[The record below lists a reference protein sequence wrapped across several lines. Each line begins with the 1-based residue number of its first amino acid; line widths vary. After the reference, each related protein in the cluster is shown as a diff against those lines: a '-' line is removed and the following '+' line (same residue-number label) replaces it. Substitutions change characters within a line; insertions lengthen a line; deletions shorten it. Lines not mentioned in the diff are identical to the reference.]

1 VIEKIHKG
9 SVGLVLGFFSSG
21 GGIFMCAKE
30 SVGFFR
36 LLTDDVFLNAEIAIF
51 GRTDS
56 EHEFMVLIFI
66 YTEGSDGLSGIL
78 SIHA

>member
-1 VIEKIHKG
+1 MVIKEIHKRP
-9 SVGLVLGFFSSG
+9 VRLVLGFFSSG

-36 LLTDDVFLNAEIAIF
+36 LLTDNVFLNAKVAIF
-51 GRTDS
+51 GRTKP

-66 YTEGSDGLSGIL
+66 
-78 SIHA
+78 